1 MTKQEQHLGQG
12 ELSSQGSGHFCLVTT
27 QLLCCCL
34 EVTDSSHFS
43 VAGQLECLVA
53 FKIVRNLK
61 GIPLISIFEVES
73 LSMFFILH
81 SKCTEPKSIE
91 VQLHFDL

>member
-1 MTKQEQHLGQG
+1 M
-12 ELSSQGSGHFCLVTT
+12 
-27 QLLCCCL
+27 
-34 EVTDSSHFS
+34 
-43 VAGQLECLVA
+43 AGQLECLVA